1 MVIIMKKYLFL
12 LSLYLLYFLII
23 INKKDTQIVSIPID
37 NNSSVKEVTLKYENG
52 INSNLLINKFN
63 KNDKYLVKTIESE
76 NNTYEV
82 KCTEISNCIKD
93 IFDEEESDFALK
105 YNASGFKIKSVTYL
119 NYQ

>member
-1 MVIIMKKYLFL
+1 MKKYLFL

-23 INKKDTQIVSIPID
+23 INKKDTQIVSLPID
-37 NNSSVKEVTLKYENG
+37 NNSSSVKEVTLKYENG

-63 KNDKYLVKTIESE
+63 KNDKYLIKTIESE

-82 KCTEISNCIKD
+82 KCTKISNCIKD
-93 IFDEEESDFALK
+93 IFDEEESDLALK

>member
-52 INSNLLINKFN
+52 INSN
-63 KNDKYLVKTIESE
+63 
-76 NNTYEV
+76 
-82 KCTEISNCIKD
+82 
-93 IFDEEESDFALK
+93 
-105 YNASGFKIKSVTYL
+105 
-119 NYQ
+119 